1 MDCQSPKICRALLT
15 IVIRWTV
22 RTVMLSVPSEHR
34 AMAFR
39 KATVPL
45 SLEPP
50 VKSLS
55 CLFAVSLALLSL
67 PAFGQDV
74 LPETVPPAA
83 TAETHSTAPA
93 SRLSTAGA
101 KQQAGAIAEKVNQ
114 DARAQ
119 EASAGILKQIYVLA
133 EKMESPSFHWVAFGL
148 MVAGVVSF
156 ALQLVLGKL
165 FVLAKMSMSLTE
177 ILSDALGLAISLVG
191 LVLTT
196 QAAAQNSTFTTS
208 PAAVLSATAVGTVL
222 GFFFFRWGTAQEL
235 SAADGRKVPAKP
247 APVKP

>member
-1 MDCQSPKICRALLT
+1 M
-15 IVIRWTV
+15 
-22 RTVMLSVPSEHR
+22 
-34 AMAFR
+34 
-39 KATVPL
+39 
-45 SLEPP
+45 
-50 VKSLS
+50 KSLS
-55 CLFAVSLALLSL
+55 CLFVVSLALLSL
-67 PAFGQDV
+67 SAFGQDV

-83 TAETHSTAPA
+83 AAETDSTLPA
-93 SRLSTAGA
+93 SGLSTAGA